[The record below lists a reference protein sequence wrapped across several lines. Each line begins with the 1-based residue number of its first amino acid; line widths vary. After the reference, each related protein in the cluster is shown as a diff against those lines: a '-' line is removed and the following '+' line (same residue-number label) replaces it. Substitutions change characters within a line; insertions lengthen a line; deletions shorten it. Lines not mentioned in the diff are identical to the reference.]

1 MEPEAGSVHV
11 LTTEECWEF
20 LAANSLGRIAT
31 QVHDVLDIFP
41 VNFYSDGSSIL
52 FRTAPGSKL
61 LELTIN
67 DQVAFEVDGYD
78 ELIGWSVVVKGT
90 AKAVEKQ
97 SEIDAANNL
106 PLHPWIP
113 TLKRVFVRITPSRVS
128 GVSFQR
134 GPEPAPETY

>member
-1 MEPEAGSVHV
+1 MKRNDGPVRA

-31 QVHDVLDIFP
+31 HVRDVLDIFP
-41 VNFYSDGSSIL
+41 VNFYADGSSIL

-61 LELTIN
+61 VELTIN

-78 ELIGWSVVVKGT
+78 DRIGWSVVVKGT
-90 AKAVEKQ
+90 ARALEKQ
-97 SEIDAANNL
+97 SEIDAADTL

-113 TLKRVFVRITPSRVS
+113 TLKHVFVRITPGRIS
-128 GVSFQR
+128 GVRFLR
-134 GPEPAPETY
+134 EPEPERY